1 MTLAFLLRVR
11 QYAAFG
17 LHPNITQLLE
27 KSRFFSFQICCLII
41 PGHMLINILVLII
54 NFYMKISNDRYRYFI
69 SIVRTLEKSNFW
81 KGRWNRTRKYK
92 LAKVFPT
99 TRFFFKFSAHREFH
113 RFLSPLIILKM
124 FNLTSKMFVFVKC
137 RDETACFLLHA
148 LTF

>member
-27 KSRFFSFQICCLII
+27 KSGFFSFQICCLII

-54 NFYMKISNDRYRYFI
+54 NFYMKISNDRYRYHLDSKNIGKIKFLKRTMKSYQKIQTSKSI
-69 SIVRTLEKSNFW
+69 SYYPI
-81 KGRWNRTRKYK
+81 
-92 LAKVFPT
+92 
-99 TRFFFKFSAHREFH
+99 FFKFSAHREFH